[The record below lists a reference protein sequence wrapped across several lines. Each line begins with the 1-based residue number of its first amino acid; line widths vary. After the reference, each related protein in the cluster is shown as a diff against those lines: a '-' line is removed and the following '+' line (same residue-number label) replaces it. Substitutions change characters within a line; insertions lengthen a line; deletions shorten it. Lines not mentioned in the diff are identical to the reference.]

1 MNPYN
6 PENPAQ
12 PENPG
17 QTSNPTNP
25 EPKEPQFIGGPQFE
39 QTGGWGKKVS
49 DWLGKYGS
57 TVILPIIAI
66 LILVG
71 GVYLYTSQKAT
82 ETAFIGEKMPQL
94 TEEGAISEETEA
106 EAEVE
111 LPSPE
116 ELTITA
122 GEEGIQEIITQ
133 PERKAGAKVWTEKAE
148 PGDGVTHLARRALKD
163 YLAKQPREDLT
174 LEHKIYIE
182 DYLKDKTGS
191 QPLEIG
197 DEVSFS
203 EDLIEEA
210 IDASL
215 NLTPNQIE
223 NLKQYSA
230 LVTSW

>member
-17 QTSNPTNP
+17 QTSNPNNP

-39 QTGGWGKKVS
+39 QLGGWGKKVS

-71 GVYLYTSQKAT
+71 GVYLYTSQRAT
-82 ETAFIGEKMPQL
+82 ETALLEGEML
-94 TEEGAISEETEA
+94 MGEEMLAEIIPEEIKSEE
-106 EAEVE
+106 E

-116 ELTITA
+116 DLTITA
-122 GEEGIQEIITQ
+122 EQGVIEEIV
-133 PERKAGAKVWTEKAE
+133 PEKKTEGKILTEKAE
-148 PGDGVTHLARRALKD
+148 PGDGVTHLARRTLKD
-163 YLAKQPREDLT
+163 YLAEHPREDLT

-182 DYLKDKTGS
+182 DYLKDMTGS

-197 DEVSFS
+197 DELSFS
-203 EDLIEEA
+203 EDLIKEA
-210 IDASL
+210 IDASF
-215 NLTPNQIE
+215 NLTPNQLE

-230 LVTSW
+230 LVASW